1 MATTLA
7 KGRVRGKSAPLPA
20 AAARSAGRGR
30 GRGRGERGRA
40 RPGGV
45 QVSEVQRARVLRSA
59 VQVVSEYGYQGMSVA
74 RVADRA
80 HVSRRTFYD
89 VFEGR
94 EDCFLAAFQDG
105 VARARALVVDAYER
119 ESGGVWRES
128 VRAGLC
134 ALLVFLDEEP
144 GMGSLLV
151 VDALRAGPRVLR
163 ARAEILEQLGRVIQ
177 EDGSRGSGARELPS
191 LTGEGV
197 VGAVFSVIHTR
208 LQSSRSG
215 SLVGLLNQLMA
226 IVVLSYQGPVAARR
240 EQAQPLPTRSAE
252 RDGVRPPGG
261 VFNGMLQV
269 SIPAGMRLTYRTM
282 RVLSAIGEHPG
293 SSNREIGELAG
304 ASDQGQISKL
314 LLRLEKLGL
323 VENATEHER
332 SRRPSGEPNAWCL
345 TPSGREIW
353 QTVIVSTSRDGSS

>member
-1 MATTLA
+1 MAAFA
-7 KGRVRGKSAPLPA
+7 KGRVRGESAPLPA
-20 AAARSAGRGR
+20 AAVRSAG
-30 GRGRGERGRA
+30 RGRA

-45 QVSEVQRARVLRSA
+45 QVSEVQRARMLRSA

-80 HVSRRTFYD
+80 RVSRRTFYD

-105 VARARALVVDAYER
+105 VARARALVVGAYEQ
-119 ESGGVWRES
+119 ESGVWRES

-151 VDALRAGPRVLR
+151 VDALRAGPRVLQ

-208 LQSSRSG
+208 LQSSSAG

-252 RDGVRPPGG
+252 RDGMRPPGG
-261 VFNGMLQV
+261 VFNGMLHV

-323 VENATEHER
+323 VENTTEHER